1 MLNGS
6 MVSNVRSEQGGV
18 CARVYRNGVYGF
30 ASAVEYEEESV
41 RRVLKAAE
49 ENALFLDTRVQKGR
63 EGGALLVREA
73 RIAVIRLRVL
83 EVNLR
88 MRDIEI
94 TADDDGL
101 LRI

>member
-1 MLNGS
+1 MDSRIRNLLAQPRRRHKVVDAPARIRLTRLAQIGPPR
-6 MVSNVRSEQGGV
+6 VDARAVRV
-18 CARVYRNGVYGF
+18 KCAERVNEARIQEF
-30 ASAVEYEEESV
+30 
-41 RRVLKAAE
+41 
-49 ENALFLDTRVQKGR
+49 R
-63 EGGALLVREA
+63 ELAALLIREA